1 MLAAGKCRARSTCGE
16 EVFFFFLR
24 ILGGWDKQQGKEEK
38 ILTSDPALPRP
49 QGQECRWC
57 PRAPPDRAP
66 STARAEGWPP
76 PTSCGGSIRSGDLMR
91 PLQVGGPQGLLW
103 HWTLATHRVHVRD
116 TQGSHRCAH
125 TYTHIA
131 LTRGRHIHM
140 HREHA
145 RDGHMLTHVCTP
157 RAHAGFTSAWGDS
170 LHHGYMCQHVHVCV
184 RRGREAALR
193 WCLSLNQERP
203 RGAGMARVFI
213 PSKQL
218 GLHGKLH
225 FPLAL
230 SSPVLFLSGPLA
242 AFLSTWT
249 SLSSFDATRLSWQV

>member
-145 RDGHMLTHVCTP
+145 RDGHMLTHMFAHPELTQVLRLPGETAYTMDTCVNMCMCVC
-157 RAHAGFTSAWGDS
+157 A
-170 LHHGYMCQHVHVCV
+170 
-184 RRGREAALR
+184 EA
-193 WCLSLNQERP
+193 ERP
-203 RGAGMARVFI
+203 
-213 PSKQL
+213 
-218 GLHGKLH
+218 H
-225 FPLAL
+225 
-230 SSPVLFLSGPLA
+230 
-242 AFLSTWT
+242 
-249 SLSSFDATRLSWQV
+249 